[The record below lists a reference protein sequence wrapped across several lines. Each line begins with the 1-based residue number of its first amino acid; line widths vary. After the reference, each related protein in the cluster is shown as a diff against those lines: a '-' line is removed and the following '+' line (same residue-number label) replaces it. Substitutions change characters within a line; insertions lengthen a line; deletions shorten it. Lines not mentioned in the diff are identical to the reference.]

1 VRSPT
6 SPIGRLPDW
15 TRSIRVRYT
24 LLYSAVLF
32 GLAALV
38 VVMLYVILSMTLSG
52 EPVTSGG
59 RGLICNRFTGN
70 CFRMELITGQQFEQV
85 VNTETL
91 DKLRDFSLKAL
102 GLMFVASL
110 AIGWVIAGRV
120 LAPIERITAVARD
133 IQATDLSRRIELGGP
148 EDELRRLADTFDAM
162 LARLDAAFATQRQFL
177 ADASHELR
185 NPLAII
191 RTNLDV
197 AMADP
202 DADPDDLRQALVVI
216 GRASDRMGHLVDDLL
231 ALARGQALSVRSEPV
246 DLGTAVADA
255 SDDLV
260 LTAQARG
267 INLDRTIVPGVVVN
281 GDHDALKRAVAN
293 LLENAVRYSPPGS
306 RVRLAVGSER
316 GRAWVA
322 VSDEGPGIAPEDQPR
337 VFDRFWRADK
347 ARSRA
352 EGGTGLG
359 LAIVRQI
366 AHGHG
371 GEVQLQSRV
380 GVGST
385 FTIWLP
391 VAAVDGASRPRV
403 RPGRAAPAELHAPP
417 QDGGPPAERDA
428 PPARGS
434 PAVDPGAPSGELRPA
449 PEDGTAPDGGPA
461 VGPDTPQGAVGA
473 APKDGVAPDGGAA
486 TAPNLPG
493 PAGGPATVVP
503 PPLGAAV
510 ELPRGGPRATPP
522 AG

>member
-1 VRSPT
+1 VRSPP
-6 SPIGRLPDW
+6 SPVGRLPEW

-38 VVMLYVILSMTLSG
+38 VVLLYVILSMTLAGS
-52 EPVTSGG
+52 PVSSQAQG
-59 RGLICNRFTGN
+59 RFCNRFDT
-70 CFRMELITGQQFEQV
+70 CVRVAVFSAQQIEQFI
-85 VNTETL
+85 NAETL
-91 DKLRDFSLKAL
+91 NKLRDFSLKAL
-102 GLMFVASL
+102 GGMFVASL

-120 LAPIERITAVARD
+120 LAPIERITSVARD

-202 DADPDDLRQALVVI
+202 DGDPEDLRQAMVVVR
-216 GRASDRMGHLVDDLL
+216 RATDRMGHLVDDLL
-231 ALARGQALSVRSEPV
+231 ALARGQAPTVKFEPV
-246 DLGTAVADA
+246 DLGGVVADA
-255 SDDLV
+255 SDDLI
-260 LTAQARG
+260 LQAEAHD
-267 INLDRTIVPGVVVN
+267 IVLDRTIVPGVVVS
-281 GDHDALKRAVAN
+281 GDPDALKRAVAN
-293 LLENAVRYSPPGS
+293 LLENAVHYSPKGS

-322 VSDEGPGIAPEDQPR
+322 VSDEGPGIPPEDQPR

-366 AHGHG
+366 ANAHG

-385 FTIWLP
+385 FTVWLP
-391 VAAVDGASRPRV
+391 VVAVEGSSRPRG
-403 RPGRAAPAELHAPP
+403 RPGRSAPALGE
-417 QDGGPPAERDA
+417 GPPSEDG
-428 PPARGS
+428 PGPEES
-434 PAVDPGAPSGELRPA
+434 PTVEIGQASEPGPA
-449 PEDGTAPDGGPA
+449 PEDPRPTPSGG
-461 VGPDTPQGAVGA
+461 
-473 APKDGVAPDGGAA
+473 
-486 TAPNLPG
+486 
-493 PAGGPATVVP
+493 
-503 PPLGAAV
+503 
-510 ELPRGGPRATPP
+510 
-522 AG
+522 